1 MRPSSPGACL
11 LEGVSW
17 LRTMSDTR
25 KDCGSAI
32 RTGMAIKKI
41 AIPNSLKS
49 IFIWL
54 FPDASPFVYT
64 RLRGKGFLC
73 EVVRSGSLAAFL
85 TFNLISRHKGTKFPE
100 ANAGGAFCRPAR
112 QADNRTRADVH
123 KPCSLVGRLFP
134 FSVNLRGFR

>member
-1 MRPSSPGACL
+1 
-11 LEGVSW
+11 
-17 LRTMSDTR
+17 MSDTR

-32 RTGMAIKKI
+32 RIGMAIKKI

-49 IFIWL
+49 SFIWL

-85 TFNLISRHKGTKFPE
+85 TFNLISRHKGTKFPD
-100 ANAGGAFCRPAR
+100 ANAGAAFCRPAPAR
-112 QADNRTRADVH
+112 RPPHPGQPPEMLLAPRPATPV
-123 KPCSLVGRLFP
+123 L
-134 FSVNLRGFR
+134 